1 MAIPM
6 IEPYA
11 MPVLSEVPSPTVS
24 WSLDPS
30 RAVVLVH
37 DLQRY
42 FLAAYDAD
50 ADPLLTLLGN
60 VRRLIE
66 AARAASVPVVYTAQP
81 YAQTASQRGLLADV
95 WGSGIQDP
103 AGARIADAVAP
114 APGEQVV
121 IRTRYNAFLGSTL
134 DDVLSGLDRDQ
145 IVLTGVYAHIGCQVT
160 AAHAFMTE
168 RQVFPVADAQAD
180 FSRRHHD
187 DALAWLAG
195 RAAHVTDTAAVLA
208 VIGGVDS

>member
-1 MAIPM
+1 
-6 IEPYA
+6 
-11 MPVLSEVPSPTVS
+11 MPVLSEVPLPTVS
-24 WSLDPS
+24 WSIDPA

-42 FLAAYDAD
+42 FLAAYDD
-50 ADPLLTLLGN
+50 NADPLRTLLGN
-60 VRRLIE
+60 ARRLIE
-66 AARAASVPVVYTAQP
+66 AARAAGVPVVYTAQP
-81 YAQTASQRGLLADV
+81 HAQPASQRGLLADV
-95 WGSGIQDP
+95 WGPGIQDP
-103 AGARIADAVAP
+103 DDARIADVVAP
-114 APGEQVV
+114 APGEEIVT
-121 IRTRYNAFLGSTL
+121 RTRYNAFLGSTL
-134 DDVLSGLDRDQ
+134 DDVLSRLGRDQ

-195 RAAHVTDTAAVLA
+195 RAAHVTDTESVLA
-208 VIGGVDS
+208 AFGGVES